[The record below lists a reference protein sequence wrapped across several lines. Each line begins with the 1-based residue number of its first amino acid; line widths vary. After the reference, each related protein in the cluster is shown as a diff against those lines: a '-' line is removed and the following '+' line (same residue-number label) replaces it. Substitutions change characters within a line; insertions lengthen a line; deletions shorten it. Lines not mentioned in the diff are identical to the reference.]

1 MNPILQLKQIRK
13 SYNIGTSIETEILHG
28 IDLQLAPGS
37 FSALTGPSGS
47 GKSTLLNIIGL
58 LEAPTSG
65 ELVIAGQSTDHISD
79 DRLTQLRG
87 RNIGFVFSFIIY
99 YPPLMRWKTS

>member
-28 IDLQLAPGS
+28 IDIELSAGS

-58 LEAPTSG
+58 LEPPTSG
-65 ELVIAGQSTDHISD
+65 ELVI
-79 DRLTQLRG
+79 
-87 RNIGFVFSFIIY
+87 
-99 YPPLMRWKTS
+99 